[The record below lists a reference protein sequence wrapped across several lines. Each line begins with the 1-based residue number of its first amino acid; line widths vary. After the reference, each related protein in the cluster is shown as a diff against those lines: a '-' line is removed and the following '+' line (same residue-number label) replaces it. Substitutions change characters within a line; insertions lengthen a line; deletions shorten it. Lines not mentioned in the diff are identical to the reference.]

1 MRNSES
7 RNRSSQLSKKSLLK
21 IAEYSSLAAS
31 VLGIVVATA
40 SRQVFYAAAPL
51 SMSMFLNILNRQKFE
66 EQVKRNLSTKIVRV
80 EKHFSK
86 IDRAFSQLQQEL
98 NKTLAQRNTELD
110 RKISIYEKEKANF
123 AHFETKLS
131 QIHQSLLEESE
142 AVSRQV
148 QFINSFVTPAS
159 IQSIQQRLSELNN
172 RIIAIESLNIT
183 QIHNQYK
190 NISQFSSQIRQELDS
205 LKQKVETGFDSQQF
219 DRLQNQLQELET
231 WRKQQSITDREL
243 AKLQDLISNR
253 QQESQLISQLQEDLT
268 RFQSQIDRRFSN
280 LTSQE
285 EITNLKDRLEQL
297 LNWQQQQDFSQL
309 DRIEGDRQ
317 QQLDL
322 ISQLQQDLTG
332 FKEAIEQRF
341 HNLSSNDRIQNLQTQ
356 LEQLLSWQQQQDF
369 SQLNNL
375 AGDRQ
380 QQLDLIS
387 QLQQDLT
394 GFKEAIEQR
403 FANLTSNEQIQ
414 NLQTQLEQLLSWQQ
428 QQDFSQL
435 NNLAGDRQQQLDLI
449 SQLQQDLT
457 GFKEAI
463 EQRFANLTS
472 NEQIQNLQTQLEQL
486 LSWQQQQDF
495 SQLDRIEGD
504 RQQQLDLISQLQQDL
519 TGFKEAIEQRFHNL
533 SSNDRI
539 QNLQTQLEQLL
550 SWQQQQDFSQL
561 NNLAGDRQQQL
572 DLISQLQQDLTGF
585 KEAIEHR
592 FHNLSPKEE
601 IQNLQ
606 SQLEQDLT
614 GFKETIEHRF
624 HNLSSN
630 DQIQNLQSQL
640 EQLLSWQQQQ
650 DFSQLNNL
658 AGDRQQQ
665 LDLISQLQQDLAA
678 FQESIEH
685 RVQKLSPEKQIQ
697 NLQAQLEHVL
707 GQLLDW
713 QQEQDFSQLDNLTDD
728 CRQQLDLILKLQ
740 QDLTGFKET
749 IEHRFQKLSPQEEI
763 QYIQTQLEQLL
774 TWKQQQIDWERELE
788 QLRGLIQDLRQRQP
802 DRREGDRDHV
812 DLEILALN
820 LGIDFGTS
828 FTKVCFRDIAQDRS
842 EIINFGD
849 RQIDLNEALLPTKIA
864 ILTDGTLITGLTATE
879 WNNCDRQIEKSIDFM
894 KMRLADL
901 DLPQQNDNWR
911 LEYFPELEDPENV
924 ENLCAYYLCC
934 IIKRAQTWILQHKPD
949 LVLDRQLEW
958 TANIG
963 VPVQYCDS
971 PAIDRFE
978 KVLSLAWLLSNE
990 PLTESFTLQ
999 SLGDRLR
1006 DLRHQLDC
1014 TQIDCHA
1021 IPELAA
1027 EAWSFISAVGS
1038 PEGFYT
1044 FFDIGDGTVD
1054 GAAFHYWQDGGEP
1067 KVDFYA
1073 GLVQSLGVS
1082 AISQALARELDVSLE
1097 QVKTVITTE
1106 NSVLLPEI
1114 KSSQSRRQIQQLVGR
1129 IAIEGSQQFSD
1140 RQSLLKEKL
1149 LKDGLN
1155 MFIGGGGSQTNF
1167 FTEAILDTH
1176 HDFQHQNI
1184 GIPSYNCKDL
1194 PLPKDLDLNGLN
1206 HQEFYR
1212 FAVAYGLSLPQWEVP
1227 EIKLPSAIAAWLKLI

>member
-86 IDRAFSQLQQEL
+86 IDLAFSQLQQEL

-356 LEQLLSWQQQQDF
+356 LEQLL
-369 SQLNNL
+369 N
-375 AGDRQ
+375 
-380 QQLDLIS
+380 
-387 QLQQDLT
+387 
-394 GFKEAIEQR
+394 
-403 FANLTSNEQIQ
+403 
-414 NLQTQLEQLLSWQQ
+414 
-428 QQDFSQL
+428 
-435 NNLAGDRQQQLDLI
+435 
-449 SQLQQDLT
+449 
-457 GFKEAI
+457 
-463 EQRFANLTS
+463 
-472 NEQIQNLQTQLEQL
+472 
-486 LSWQQQQDF
+486 WQQQQDF

-901 DLPQQNDNWR
+901 DLPQQNNNWR

>member
-297 LNWQQQQDFSQL
+297 LN
-309 DRIEGDRQ
+309 
-317 QQLDL
+317 
-322 ISQLQQDLTG
+322 
-332 FKEAIEQRF
+332 
-341 HNLSSNDRIQNLQTQ
+341 
-356 LEQLLSWQQQQDF
+356 
-369 SQLNNL
+369 
-375 AGDRQ
+375 
-380 QQLDLIS
+380 
-387 QLQQDLT
+387 
-394 GFKEAIEQR
+394 
-403 FANLTSNEQIQ
+403 
-414 NLQTQLEQLLSWQQ
+414 
-428 QQDFSQL
+428 
-435 NNLAGDRQQQLDLI
+435 
-449 SQLQQDLT
+449 
-457 GFKEAI
+457 
-463 EQRFANLTS
+463 
-472 NEQIQNLQTQLEQL
+472 
-486 LSWQQQQDF
+486 WQQQQDF

>member
-1 MRNSES
+1 M
-7 RNRSSQLSKKSLLK
+7 
-21 IAEYSSLAAS
+21 
-31 VLGIVVATA
+31 
-40 SRQVFYAAAPL
+40 
-51 SMSMFLNILNRQKFE
+51 
-66 EQVKRNLSTKIVRV
+66 
-80 EKHFSK
+80 
-86 IDRAFSQLQQEL
+86 
-98 NKTLAQRNTELD
+98 
-110 RKISIYEKEKANF
+110 
-123 AHFETKLS
+123 
-131 QIHQSLLEESE
+131 
-142 AVSRQV
+142 
-148 QFINSFVTPAS
+148 
-159 IQSIQQRLSELNN
+159 
-172 RIIAIESLNIT
+172 
-183 QIHNQYK
+183 
-190 NISQFSSQIRQELDS
+190 
-205 LKQKVETGFDSQQF
+205 
-219 DRLQNQLQELET
+219 
-231 WRKQQSITDREL
+231 
-243 AKLQDLISNR
+243 
-253 QQESQLISQLQEDLT
+253 
-268 RFQSQIDRRFSN
+268 
-280 LTSQE
+280 
-285 EITNLKDRLEQL
+285 
-297 LNWQQQQDFSQL
+297 
-309 DRIEGDRQ
+309 
-317 QQLDL
+317 
-322 ISQLQQDLTG
+322 
-332 FKEAIEQRF
+332 
-341 HNLSSNDRIQNLQTQ
+341 
-356 LEQLLSWQQQQDF
+356 
-369 SQLNNL
+369 
-375 AGDRQ
+375 
-380 QQLDLIS
+380 
-387 QLQQDLT
+387 
-394 GFKEAIEQR
+394 
-403 FANLTSNEQIQ
+403 
-414 NLQTQLEQLLSWQQ
+414 
-428 QQDFSQL
+428 
-435 NNLAGDRQQQLDLI
+435 
-449 SQLQQDLT
+449 
-457 GFKEAI
+457 
-463 EQRFANLTS
+463 
-472 NEQIQNLQTQLEQL
+472 
-486 LSWQQQQDF
+486 
-495 SQLDRIEGD
+495 
-504 RQQQLDLISQLQQDL
+504 
-519 TGFKEAIEQRFHNL
+519 
-533 SSNDRI
+533 
-539 QNLQTQLEQLL
+539 
-550 SWQQQQDFSQL
+550 
-561 NNLAGDRQQQL
+561 
-572 DLISQLQQDLTGF
+572 
-585 KEAIEHR
+585 
-592 FHNLSPKEE
+592 
-601 IQNLQ
+601 
-606 SQLEQDLT
+606 
-614 GFKETIEHRF
+614 
-624 HNLSSN
+624 
-630 DQIQNLQSQL
+630 
-640 EQLLSWQQQQ
+640 
-650 DFSQLNNL
+650 
-658 AGDRQQQ
+658 
-665 LDLISQLQQDLAA
+665 
-678 FQESIEH
+678 
-685 RVQKLSPEKQIQ
+685 
-697 NLQAQLEHVL
+697 
-707 GQLLDW
+707 
-713 QQEQDFSQLDNLTDD
+713 
-728 CRQQLDLILKLQ
+728 
-740 QDLTGFKET
+740 
-749 IEHRFQKLSPQEEI
+749 
-763 QYIQTQLEQLL
+763 
-774 TWKQQQIDWERELE
+774 
-788 QLRGLIQDLRQRQP
+788 
-802 DRREGDRDHV
+802 
-812 DLEILALN
+812 
-820 LGIDFGTS
+820 GIDFGTS